1 MKTIKSILA
10 ALLIAV
16 LALSCDDGIDS
27 ISSVAPGSDESDPSI
42 VISYPSEGTQ
52 IRVKENVTSVNFQ
65 FEVTDDIEIQKVTL
79 SLDGTELTS
88 FSSFKDYR
96 RLVGEYLYN
105 DLTNGSHTMTVAA
118 TDLAGKNT
126 SKSVAFEKV
135 PPYQPL
141 FDGEVFYMSFD
152 GDYMELISQV
162 AATKVGA
169 PGFEA
174 NGLMGQAYAGA
185 TDSYLT
191 FPIDGLKANE
201 FSAAFWCKLNTSP
214 DKAGLISISPEGE
227 DRTKG
232 LRFFREGDA
241 ASQNISLNVG
251 RNGGETWNTGTKL
264 DASGQWVHLAFTISA
279 TTSVIYVN
287 GVETTTAA
295 MDGAIDW
302 SGCTSM
308 SIASGAP
315 NFAYWGHNSDLSLFD
330 ELRIFNKA
338 LTAEEVKDV
347 MAAEGQTEY
356 EAKYEGELLYMPF
369 NGNFKEQ
376 ISQTEATVVG
386 TPGFAGEAKLGAD
399 AYAGATDSYLT
410 FPATI
415 LTGNEF
421 SAVFWIKINPD
432 PIKAGLISISP
443 GGEDRTKGLRL
454 FREGDAASQTF
465 KLNVGTGSGET
476 WNDGGSVALPVEG
489 WTHVAFTISETSC
502 VIYIN
507 GEEIRTAAM
516 TAGVD
521 WSGCSIIS
529 IASGYPDFAYWE
541 HYSELSY
548 IDELRFFNKALTQ
561 AEIQAII
568 ADED

>member
-27 ISSVAPGSDESDPSI
+27 ISSVAPGDDETAPSI
-42 VISYPSEGTQ
+42 VISYPAEGTK
-52 IRVKENVTSVNFQ
+52 IKVKESVTSINIQ
-65 FEVTDDIEIQKVTL
+65 FEVTDDIEIQKATL

-88 FSSFKDYR
+88 FSSFRDYR

-105 DLTNGSHTMTVAA
+105 DLTNGSHTLTIAA

-141 FDGEVFYMSFD
+141 FDGEVFYMPFD

-162 AATKVGA
+162 TATKVGA

-174 NGLMGQAYAGA
+174 NGLTGQAYAGA
-185 TDSYLT
+185 ADSYLT

-201 FSAAFWCKLNTSP
+201 FSAAFWYKLNTSS
-214 DKAGLISISPEGE
+214 DRAGLISISPEGE

-264 DASGQWVHLAFTISA
+264 DASGQWVHLAFTVSA

-287 GVETTTAA
+287 GVKTTTAA

-338 LTAEEVKDV
+338 LT
-347 MAAEGQTEY
+347 
-356 EAKYEGELLYMPF
+356 
-369 NGNFKEQ
+369 
-376 ISQTEATVVG
+376 
-386 TPGFAGEAKLGAD
+386 
-399 AYAGATDSYLT
+399 
-410 FPATI
+410 
-415 LTGNEF
+415 
-421 SAVFWIKINPD
+421 
-432 PIKAGLISISP
+432 
-443 GGEDRTKGLRL
+443 
-454 FREGDAASQTF
+454 
-465 KLNVGTGSGET
+465 
-476 WNDGGSVALPVEG
+476 
-489 WTHVAFTISETSC
+489 
-502 VIYIN
+502 
-507 GEEIRTAAM
+507 
-516 TAGVD
+516 
-521 WSGCSIIS
+521 
-529 IASGYPDFAYWE
+529 
-541 HYSELSY
+541 
-548 IDELRFFNKALTQ
+548 Q